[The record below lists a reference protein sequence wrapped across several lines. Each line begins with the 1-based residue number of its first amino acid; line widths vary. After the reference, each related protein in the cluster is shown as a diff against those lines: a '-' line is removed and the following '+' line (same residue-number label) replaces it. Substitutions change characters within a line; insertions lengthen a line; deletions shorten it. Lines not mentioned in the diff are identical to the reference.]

1 MYWCFFCCIHSTT
14 LPEWLRHS
22 VTFIVEPRG
31 GAGKTERMALTAGWK
46 EAGIC
51 SHMLKAKKLGSR
63 KEQQPFL
70 NGKHINA

>member
-1 MYWCFFCCIHSTT
+1 M
-14 LPEWLRHS
+14 E
-22 VTFIVEPRG
+22 G
-31 GAGKTERMALTAGWK
+31 GR
-46 EAGIC
+46 IC